1 MIKTFCLRI
10 RKIQRGSCFGCFQQF
25 AGQVMILLHIF
36 APERIWKGYRVLIFL
51 RKESLA
57 KTSNT
62 NNCCPKV
69 NLKCTSSYVNF
80 KFEFIKNLRMTRDLL
95 ATMQIVGMYLPKTE
109 NCVVENL
116 FMNYMINLSNK
127 QKKIQ
132 KVKIFYNIC
141 M

>member
-1 MIKTFCLRI
+1 
-10 RKIQRGSCFGCFQQF
+10 
-25 AGQVMILLHIF
+25 
-36 APERIWKGYRVLIFL
+36 
-51 RKESLA
+51 
-57 KTSNT
+57 
-62 NNCCPKV
+62 
-69 NLKCTSSYVNF
+69 
-80 KFEFIKNLRMTRDLL
+80 MTRDLL

-127 QKKIQ
+127 QNRIQ